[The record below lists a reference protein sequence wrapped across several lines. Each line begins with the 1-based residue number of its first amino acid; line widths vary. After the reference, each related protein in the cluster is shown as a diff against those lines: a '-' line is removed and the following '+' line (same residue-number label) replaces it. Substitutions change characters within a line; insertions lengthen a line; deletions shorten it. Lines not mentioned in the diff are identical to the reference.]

1 MAYIAPIHR
10 PSSVRH
16 AIKLNLLSPDEE
28 SLVVAKSNRLEV
40 YVQSDDGL
48 VLYHSAAVY
57 GKVTMLNKLR
67 AANEP
72 TEHLFVGTDRYF
84 YFTMAWSQ
92 DEKQLK
98 TVRTYQDVAD
108 KAARDSQTG
117 DRSLLDP
124 TGRYMTLELYEGIV
138 TVVPLTE
145 KGKRKG
151 DPEVSVLGEPVP
163 SRIEEMFVRSSAFL
177 HRKSPDSE
185 KPLLAFL
192 YEEDEDSKILL
203 RLRHLGFQS
212 AGADEQ
218 AIAALDPLDGLR
230 EELDLG
236 ASHLIPVPAPCYGV
250 LILGETSISYFN
262 DYTKALVKKPLQ
274 ESTIFVAW
282 EQIDNQRFLIAD
294 DFGELY
300 LFMLLLDESSGVV
313 EGWRLDRI
321 GETSRASVLVY
332 LDAGYVF
339 VGSHEGDSQVVKITE
354 GSSEVVQT
362 FHNIAPILDFTIM
375 DMGNRSGEGQS
386 NEYSSGQARIVT
398 GSGAFKDGSLRSVR
412 SGVGLED
419 QGALGEIGSISNI
432 FALQST
438 EPSEYDDTL
447 LVSLINESRV
457 FCFDA
462 DGQVEE
468 VEEFKG
474 LQLTDSTLLASNI
487 PGGRL
492 LQVTHSSVRLTD
504 LENGMVVSEWSAPSG
519 QMITDVDSN
528 DRFIIVSIGGV
539 RAVILSIGDT
549 IQVASEKEF
558 GADSQISCVAIP
570 QSADGIC
577 FVGFWQNCTVAI
589 LSLDQLEIIETI
601 SLSDNG
607 SSVPR
612 SLLLTHIFAD
622 QPPTLFI
629 ATADGNVVTLSM
641 DPSSFALS
649 GRKSTVL
656 GTQQANFRALP
667 RGDGLYNVFATCEHP
682 SLIYGSEGR
691 LIFSAVTAE
700 KATCVCPFNAEAYPR
715 SIAIAASGELHLAVV
730 DEERRTHVQTLHV
743 NETVRRIAYSPH
755 LKAFGLGTIKR
766 VLRDREEVVQG
777 HFRLTDEVVFKELH
791 SFEMN
796 EYEIVE
802 CAIRAELDDGN
813 GGTAERFIV
822 GTSHLIEAE
831 EEGSTRGRILVFEVT
846 EDRQLKVVAEI
857 STKGAC
863 RCLAIVDGRIV
874 AGLIKTVVVYSFEY
888 STPSAPF
895 LVKKASFRTSTAPI
909 DITVTGNQIAI
920 ADLIKSVSV
929 LEYRRGASEQ
939 GDELKEVARHVQ
951 VSWSMALAEVN
962 ENTYLQADAEGN
974 LILLERDVSGVTE
987 EDRKRLML
995 RGDMLLGEQ
1004 VNRIRRIDMATVSDA
1019 PVVPRAFFA
1028 TVEGSIYLFALIT
1041 PSKVDLLIRLQSQLA
1056 EFVKS
1061 PGHYP
1066 FLRYRA
1072 FKNQVREEEEPNR
1085 FVDGD
1090 LIERFLDLN
1099 PQDQEN
1105 VVKGLY
1111 AEIDVEEVRVLVETL
1126 RRLH

>member
-28 SLVVAKSNRLEV
+28 SLVVACSNRLEV

-48 VLYHSAAVY
+48 VLHHSAAVY

-138 TVVPLTE
+138 TIVPLTE

-192 YEEDEDSKILL
+192 YEEDEDSKIRL

-294 DFGELY
+294 DFGGLY
-300 LFMLLLDESSGVV
+300 LFMLLLDEPSGVV

-570 QSADGIC
+570 QSADSIC

-607 SSVPR
+607 SSVP
-612 SLLLTHIFAD
+612 
-622 QPPTLFI
+622 
-629 ATADGNVVTLSM
+629 
-641 DPSSFALS
+641 
-649 GRKSTVL
+649 
-656 GTQQANFRALP
+656 
-667 RGDGLYNVFATCEHP
+667 
-682 SLIYGSEGR
+682 
-691 LIFSAVTAE
+691 
-700 KATCVCPFNAEAYPR
+700 
-715 SIAIAASGELHLAVV
+715 
-730 DEERRTHVQTLHV
+730 
-743 NETVRRIAYSPH
+743 
-755 LKAFGLGTIKR
+755 
-766 VLRDREEVVQG
+766 
-777 HFRLTDEVVFKELH
+777 RLTDEVVFKELH

-813 GGTAERFIV
+813 GGTAERFVV

-846 EDRQLKVVAEI
+846 EDRQLKVVAEV

-874 AGLIKTVVVYSFEY
+874 AGLIKTQVVVYSFEY

-974 LILLERDVSGVTE
+974 LILLERDISGVTE

-1099 PQDQEN
+1099 PQDQED

>member
-16 AIKLNLLSPDEE
+16 AIKLNLLLPDEE
-28 SLVVAKSNRLEV
+28 SLVVACSNRLEV

-48 VLYHSAAVY
+48 VLHHSAAVY

-192 YEEDEDSKILL
+192 YEEDEDSKIRL

-294 DFGELY
+294 DFGGLY
-300 LFMLLLDESSGVV
+300 LFMLLLDEPSGVV

-492 LQVTHSSVRLTD
+492 LQVTHSSIRLTD

-570 QSADGIC
+570 QSADSIC

-607 SSVPR
+607 SSVP
-612 SLLLTHIFAD
+612 
-622 QPPTLFI
+622 
-629 ATADGNVVTLSM
+629 
-641 DPSSFALS
+641 
-649 GRKSTVL
+649 
-656 GTQQANFRALP
+656 
-667 RGDGLYNVFATCEHP
+667 
-682 SLIYGSEGR
+682 
-691 LIFSAVTAE
+691 
-700 KATCVCPFNAEAYPR
+700 
-715 SIAIAASGELHLAVV
+715 
-730 DEERRTHVQTLHV
+730 
-743 NETVRRIAYSPH
+743 
-755 LKAFGLGTIKR
+755 
-766 VLRDREEVVQG
+766 
-777 HFRLTDEVVFKELH
+777 RLTDEVVFKELH

-813 GGTAERFIV
+813 GGTAERFVV

-846 EDRQLKVVAEI
+846 EDRQLKVVAEV

-874 AGLIKTVVVYSFEY
+874 AGLIKTQVVVYSFEY

-974 LILLERDVSGVTE
+974 LILLERDISGVTE

-1099 PQDQEN
+1099 PQDQED

>member
-28 SLVVAKSNRLEV
+28 SLVVACSNRLEV

-48 VLYHSAAVY
+48 VLHHSAAVY

-192 YEEDEDSKILL
+192 YEEDEDSKIRL

-274 ESTIFVAW
+274 GSTIFVAW

-294 DFGELY
+294 DFGGLY
-300 LFMLLLDESSGVV
+300 LFMLLLDEPSGVV

-570 QSADGIC
+570 QSADSIC

-607 SSVPR
+607 SSVP
-612 SLLLTHIFAD
+612 
-622 QPPTLFI
+622 
-629 ATADGNVVTLSM
+629 
-641 DPSSFALS
+641 
-649 GRKSTVL
+649 
-656 GTQQANFRALP
+656 
-667 RGDGLYNVFATCEHP
+667 
-682 SLIYGSEGR
+682 
-691 LIFSAVTAE
+691 
-700 KATCVCPFNAEAYPR
+700 
-715 SIAIAASGELHLAVV
+715 
-730 DEERRTHVQTLHV
+730 
-743 NETVRRIAYSPH
+743 
-755 LKAFGLGTIKR
+755 
-766 VLRDREEVVQG
+766 
-777 HFRLTDEVVFKELH
+777 RLTDEVVFKELH

-846 EDRQLKVVAEI
+846 EDRQLKVVAEV

-874 AGLIKTVVVYSFEY
+874 AGLIKTQVVVYSFEY

-929 LEYRRGASEQ
+929 LEYRRGANEQ

-974 LILLERDVSGVTE
+974 LILLERDISGVTE

-1099 PQDQEN
+1099 PQDQED